1 VNFRGGNECSSI
13 AQEITGLEALE
24 YQMARNLEGLRQRRD
39 NAKFSNS
46 VKGRLFGVSGRL
58 FAIYCVFRIISSIVN
73 IFSPIRSGD
82 TTSTS
87 SDLVTQ
93 LLVYCVSLVP
103 SVHMEFDEIA
113 SIARQISL
121 ALVGVIILSSLRL
134 VLTGVARILRVTNR
148 KLGASLML
156 LLLAQLMGIYLLSTL
171 IQLRTSFPSND
182 GEDNLFR
189 TLPEYIV
196 FGGTF
201 DGSFLLA
208 VLVTGVVRWFDERV
222 NGGEL

>member
-1 VNFRGGNECSSI
+1 MVRTASIGGSRSHSVCTELSSI

-46 VKGRLFGVSGRL
+46 VKGRLFGVGGRL
-58 FAIYCVFRIISSIVN
+58 FAVYCVFRIISVGTWRFQTRHGADVYQSIVN

-134 VLTGVARILRVTNR
+134 VLTGVARVSPTPQG
-148 KLGASLML
+148 K
-156 LLLAQLMGIYLLSTL
+156 
-171 IQLRTSFPSND
+171 F
-182 GEDNLFR
+182 LF
-189 TLPEYIV
+189 
-196 FGGTF
+196 
-201 DGSFLLA
+201 
-208 VLVTGVVRWFDERV
+208 
-222 NGGEL
+222 

>member
-1 VNFRGGNECSSI
+1 
-13 AQEITGLEALE
+13 
-24 YQMARNLEGLRQRRD
+24 MARNLEALRQRRD
-39 NAKFSNS
+39 EARFSNT
-46 VKGRLFGVSGRL
+46 VKGRLFGVGGRF
-58 FAIYCVFRIISSIVN
+58 FAVYCVFRIISSIVN

-93 LLVYCVSLVP
+93 LLVYCVSLFP
-103 SVHMEFDEIA
+103 SVRMEFDEIA
-113 SIARQISL
+113 SVARQISL

-134 VLTGVARILRVTNR
+134 VLTGVARILRVTN
-148 KLGASLML
+148 KNLGASLML

-171 IQLRTSFPSND
+171 IQLRTSFPSNN
-182 GEDNLFR
+182 GEDNLFS
-189 TLPEYIV
+189 TLPEYVV

-208 VLVTGVVRWFDERV
+208 VLVTGVVKWFDERV